1 MVNVF
6 SLDWSF
12 PVRLGIQKMAALMS
26 EIDTSLPS
34 PEFNFSPRRSSAKFM
49 AEANLATIKRAQS
62 LRLGSSGRHRSNVE
76 PIELPRMAFRPL
88 SATIEPLPR
97 GDADAASLAGPSAE
111 LLIAMTSSRPLS
123 LCRSA
128 DHHEQEN
135 FPSPEQ
141 EAPLAR
147 TMVAEH
153 RGVRICQRPALAPRD
168 QNGPRH
174 LVQYSK
180 PESAPSED
188 IEEAHAPPRT
198 SLELRTASLATLLQG
213 APLWVREVA
222 KVLLCL
228 NVPESRSGE

>member
-1 MVNVF
+1 MATSSSPTVHGLAANSMA
-6 SLDWSF
+6 SL
-12 PVRLGIQKMAALMS
+12 A
-26 EIDTSLPS
+26 S
-34 PEFNFSPRRSSAKFM
+34 PEFNFSPRRTSTSAKLM
-49 AEANLATIKRAQS
+49 AEANLLTLKRAQS

-88 SATIEPLPR
+88 SATIEPMPR
-97 GDADAASLAGPSAE
+97 GDADPVSLAGPSAE
-111 LLIAMTSSRPLS
+111 LLTAMTSSRPLS

-135 FPSPEQ
+135 LSPEA
-141 EAPLAR
+141 APLAR
-147 TMVAEH
+147 TMVTEH

-180 PESAPSED
+180 PESAPFED
-188 IEEAHAPPRT
+188 IEEAHALPRT
-198 SLELRTASLATLLQG
+198 SLDLPSLATLLQG

-222 KVLLCL
+222 KVMLCL
-228 NVPESRSGE
+228 NMPESRSGE

>member
-1 MVNVF
+1 
-6 SLDWSF
+6 
-12 PVRLGIQKMAALMS
+12 
-26 EIDTSLPS
+26 
-34 PEFNFSPRRSSAKFM
+34 M

-76 PIELPRMAFRPL
+76 PIELPRMAFRPF

-123 LCRSA
+123 LCRSV

-135 FPSPEQ
+135 FPSP

-153 RGVRICQRPALAPRD
+153 RGVRICQRPALAPRE

-180 PESAPSED
+180 PESAPFED
-188 IEEAHAPPRT
+188 IEEAHALPRT
-198 SLELRTASLATLLQG
+198 SLDLPSLATLLQG

-222 KVLLCL
+222 KVMLCL
-228 NVPESRSGE
+228 NMPESRSGE

>member
-1 MVNVF
+1 
-6 SLDWSF
+6 
-12 PVRLGIQKMAALMS
+12 
-26 EIDTSLPS
+26 
-34 PEFNFSPRRSSAKFM
+34 M

-123 LCRSA
+123 LCRSV

-135 FPSPEQ
+135 FPSP

-153 RGVRICQRPALAPRD
+153 RGRICQRPALAPRD

-198 SLELRTASLATLLQG
+198 SLKLRTASLATLLQG

>member
-1 MVNVF
+1 MA
-6 SLDWSF
+6 SL
-12 PVRLGIQKMAALMS
+12 A
-26 EIDTSLPS
+26 S
-34 PEFNFSPRRSSAKFM
+34 PEFNFSPRRTSAKLM
-49 AEANLATIKRAQS
+49 AEANLLTLKRAQS

-141 EAPLAR
+141 EAFSLHR

-198 SLELRTASLATLLQG
+198 GLELRTASLATLLQG

>member
-1 MVNVF
+1 
-6 SLDWSF
+6 
-12 PVRLGIQKMAALMS
+12 
-26 EIDTSLPS
+26 
-34 PEFNFSPRRSSAKFM
+34 M

-123 LCRSA
+123 LCRSV

-135 FPSPEQ
+135 FPSP

-153 RGVRICQRPALAPRD
+153 RGRICQRPALAPRD

-180 PESAPSED
+180 PESAPFED
-188 IEEAHAPPRT
+188 IEEAHALPRT
-198 SLELRTASLATLLQG
+198 SLDLPSLATLLQG

-222 KVLLCL
+222 KVMLCL
-228 NVPESRSGE
+228 NMPESRSGE

>member
-1 MVNVF
+1 MNVL
-6 SLDWSF
+6 SLDWTF

-26 EIDTSLPS
+26 EIGISLP
-34 PEFNFSPRRSSAKFM
+34 SPRRSSAKFM

-141 EAPLAR
+141 EAFSLHR

-198 SLELRTASLATLLQG
+198 GLELRTASLATLLQG

>member
-1 MVNVF
+1 MATSSSPTVHGLAANSMA
-6 SLDWSF
+6 SL
-12 PVRLGIQKMAALMS
+12 A
-26 EIDTSLPS
+26 S
-34 PEFNFSPRRSSAKFM
+34 PEFNFSPRRTSAKLM
-49 AEANLATIKRAQS
+49 AEANLLTLKRAQS

-141 EAPLAR
+141 EAFSLHR

-180 PESAPSED
+180 PESAPFED
-188 IEEAHAPPRT
+188 IEEAHALPRT
-198 SLELRTASLATLLQG
+198 SLDLPSLATLLQG